1 MLQGAKCRGRVWV
14 EFKRREACMV
24 AQVVLFLVVGLPAAG
39 KTTRAREIERDHR
52 ALRLS
57 PDEWMIPLFGES
69 EAGGKRDILEGR
81 LIWVALRALQAG
93 VNVVLDFGLWG
104 RDERSALVWLAR
116 AMGGH
121 TCVLYLPVDEATQ
134 LARIRARWLQA
145 PDTTFAIS
153 EQDLAGWRAH
163 FEAPTANELAGELPP
178 PVLAASAIRANIKP
192 PRRAMI
198 LIIYVA

>member
-1 MLQGAKCRGRVWV
+1 MVSQG
-14 EFKRREACMV
+14 
-24 AQVVLFLVVGLPAAG
+24 VLFLLVGLPAAG
-39 KTTRAREIERDHR
+39 KTTRAREVERDHR

-81 LIWVALRALQAG
+81 LIWVALCALQVG
-93 VNVVLDFGLWG
+93 VSVVLDFGLWG

-116 AMGGH
+116 AVGAH
-121 TCVLYLPVDEATQ
+121 ACVLYLPVDEATQ
-134 LARIRARWLQA
+134 LARIRTRWLQA

-153 EQDLAGWRAH
+153 EQDLAGWRAQ

-178 PVLAASAIRANIKP
+178 HPPAAYATWSAWASARWP
-192 PRRAMI
+192 SLPLLDDVRF
-198 LIIYVA
+198 